1 MTTLATLASSDV
13 ATKLGAGDIRLI
25 DIRDAD
31 EFAREHIE
39 GAISLPLSTWRS
51 EAPGFKGDL
60 PTVFMC
66 RSGMRTESNRE
77 QLALHAAN
85 DAHML
90 EGGLDAWKK
99 QGLPTI
105 IDAKA
110 PIEIIRQVHITAGS
124 LILAGA
130 VLATLVHPGFL
141 GLSAFV
147 GAGLL
152 FAGVSG
158 FCGMAHLLRAMP
170 WNKAEAA
177 SSV

>member
-1 MTTLATLASSDV
+1 MTALAKLASSDV
-13 ATKLGAGDIRLI
+13 AAKLGAGDIRLI

-39 GAISLPLSTWRS
+39 GAVSLPLSTWGT
-51 EAPGFKGDL
+51 EGPNFEGDL

-66 RSGMRTESNRE
+66 RSGMRTGSNCER
-77 QLALHAAN
+77 LALRAAN
-85 DAHML
+85 DAYLL

-99 QGLPTI
+99 QGLATVI
-105 IDAKA
+105 NVKA

-124 LILAGA
+124 LILTGA
-130 VLATLVHPGFL
+130 VLAKLVHPGFL

-170 WNKAEAA
+170 WNKAAA
-177 SSV
+177 SSA

>member
-1 MTTLATLASSDV
+1 MTTLAGIASSDV
-13 ATKLGAGDIRLI
+13 ATRLSAGAIRLI

-31 EFAREHIE
+31 EFAREHID
-39 GAISLPLSTWRS
+39 GAVSLPLSSWGS
-51 EAPGFKGDL
+51 EAPGFTGDI

-66 RSGMRTESNRE
+66 RSGMRTGSNRE
-77 QLALHAAN
+77 RLALRAAN
-85 DAHML
+85 DTYIL

-99 QGLPTI
+99 QGLPTT
-105 IDAKA
+105 IDVKA

-124 LILAGA
+124 LILTGA
-130 VLATLVHPGFL
+130 VLAALVHPGFL

-170 WNKAEAA
+170 WNKSAT